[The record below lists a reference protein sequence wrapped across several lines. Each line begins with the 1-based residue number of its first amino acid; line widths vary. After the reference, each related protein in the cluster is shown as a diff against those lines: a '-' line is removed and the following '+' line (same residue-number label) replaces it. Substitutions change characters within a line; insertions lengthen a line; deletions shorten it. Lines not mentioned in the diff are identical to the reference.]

1 MFLIDTAEHKFAI
14 IFFTVITFVWIM
26 RINLNELSV
35 GNEGEVGHFFLC
47 ELGDFSIAIEEL
59 PNDLGGNR
67 KAISDN
73 DLTFNSRAI

>member
-1 MFLIDTAEHKFAI
+1 
-14 IFFTVITFVWIM
+14 M